1 MYDPGGGPPNLVPQQ
16 PDNLNFGLA
25 RAEETNWFIIKNENG
40 DNSVSN
46 LKFREGMIIIPK
58 LLKENNINVSDV
70 KHINNNTSFLIQSEK
85 KNRDKLINI
94 HRLGN
99 IKCSIIECINKN
111 STKGIVHHPS
121 FTDSNNKELLE
132 DLKQDNPNIIN
143 AHIFTKKVGGSNV
156 NTSTAVITFDST
168 ELPQKIKYLRY
179 NSISVKQYYPKP
191 TQCYNCWQFEH
202 FSSAAR
208 PCTLQRVCGNCSQPH
223 HLNNPSDKCEKEINC
238 TNCQGPHQAWSRKCP
253 EYLDQA
259 RYVQVMVDHRCSF
272 KEAKNMIERKDPVKY
287 NTVTAKDLKQPTKD
301 ENAELKN
308 LSQQVAIMSTK
319 LEVVCNL
326 LHTIIKSQ
334 REQKTIQVPE
344 NMVIEDTETDD
355 DEENEIIPATPNQPT
370 YYTVDYTKRGNNNP
384 PAQHNRNEKRN
395 KRQASDK
402 KKEKES
408 KKKKDN

>member
-1 MYDPGGGPPNLVPQQ
+1 
-16 PDNLNFGLA
+16 
-25 RAEETNWFIIKNENG
+25 
-40 DNSVSN
+40 
-46 LKFREGMIIIPK
+46 MIIIPK

-121 FTDSNNKELLE
+121 FTDSNNEELLE

-191 TQCYNCWQFEH
+191 TQCYNCWKFEH